1 MAIGDFFKGIGQGV
15 GRGLTRIGGYDPMQQ
30 VSSEEAARRRQAG
43 LAALQRSLGR
53 SSAILSGDPRRIAL
67 AEEQMQMA
75 ESEKKESE
83 LNKKLD
89 DAIDNSNLPQS
100 QKDLLKSL
108 NTQTKAQTL
117 MQAYEPTKEDLTAA
131 QKNLQAYQEIAK
143 TGTPDEIA
151 IAKAALIGI
160 RQGKSKEQLKNEVVA
175 SLIKQTNPNTF
186 ESYTKEEIEQ
196 QIKILDEFY
205 GKSEEIETDENK
217 PLTFSV
223 QGYTIEE
230 G

>member
-1 MAIGDFFKGIGQGV
+1 MK
-15 GRGLTRIGGYDPMQQ
+15 
-30 VSSEEAARRRQAG
+30 
-43 LAALQRSLGR
+43 
-53 SSAILSGDPRRIAL
+53 
-67 AEEQMQMA
+67 
-75 ESEKKESE
+75 
-83 LNKKLD
+83 
-89 DAIDNSNLPQS
+89 
-100 QKDLLKSL
+100 
-108 NTQTKAQTL
+108 
-117 MQAYEPTKEDLTAA
+117 AYEPTKEDLTAA